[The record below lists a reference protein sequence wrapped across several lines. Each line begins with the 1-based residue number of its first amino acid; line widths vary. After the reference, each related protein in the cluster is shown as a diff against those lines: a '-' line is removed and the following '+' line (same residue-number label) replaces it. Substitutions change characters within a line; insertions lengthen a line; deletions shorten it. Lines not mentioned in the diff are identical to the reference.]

1 MNPDDFL
8 IYIASEKG
16 LSQNTVAAYKRDVG
30 SLIAFLKKS
39 HINTFQEVEEK
50 HLVSFLSDLK
60 SKSYADSSICRTLIA
75 CKVFFKFLKREG
87 ILQDNIT
94 ECLQQPKIWQ
104 LIPDVLS
111 EEEIESLFSVCDSS
125 TLEGAR
131 DLAILELLY
140 ASGLR
145 VSEVCSLTIYDVD
158 DHFVKVMGKGRKERI
173 VPIGKKALFAI
184 DHYLTHFRGDVQDD
198 KHAYLFT
205 TKKDKPVNR
214 VFIWSM
220 IKRYGK
226 QAGILK
232 NISPHT
238 LRHSFATHL
247 LDHGADLRIIQE
259 CLGHANIGTTDRY
272 THVSRRKLQNSFEA
286 FHPRN

>member
-1 MNPDDFL
+1 MSPDDFL

-16 LSQNTVAAYKRDVG
+16 LSQNTIAAYKHDIE
-30 SLIAFLKKS
+30 SLILFFKKNQVAS
-39 HINTFQEVEEK
+39 FQEVEEK
-50 HLVSFLSDLK
+50 HLISFLSNLK
-60 SKSYADSSICRTLIA
+60 LKSYADSSICRILVA

-87 ILQDNIT
+87 EIKDNIT
-94 ECLQQPKIWQ
+94 DCLEQPKMWQ
-104 LIPDVLS
+104 LIPEVLS
-111 EEEIESLFSVCDSS
+111 EDEIETLFAGCITSNLD
-125 TLEGAR
+125 GAR

-145 VSEVCSLTIYDVD
+145 VSEVCALTLYDVD
-158 DHFVKVMGKGRKERI
+158 DHFVKVMGKGRKERV
-173 VPIGKKALFAI
+173 VPIGKKAILAI
-184 DHYLTHFRGDVQDD
+184 DYYLTHFRGEVKDD
-198 KHAYLFT
+198 KQAYLFV
-205 TKKDKPVNR
+205 TKQQKPVSR
-214 VFIWSM
+214 VFIWTM

-226 QAGILK
+226 KAGILK

-247 LDHGADLRIIQE
+247 LDHGADLRIIQD

-272 THVSRRKLQNSFEA
+272 THISKRRLQESFES